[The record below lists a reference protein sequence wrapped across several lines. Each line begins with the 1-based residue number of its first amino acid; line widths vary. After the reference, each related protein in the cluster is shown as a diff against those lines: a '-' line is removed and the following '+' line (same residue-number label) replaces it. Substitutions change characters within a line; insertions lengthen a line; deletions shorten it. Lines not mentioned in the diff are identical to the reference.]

1 MVDQWGTIDYDKIKE
16 KILDIINQPGF
27 KVIVIDSSGNAVSDI
42 LNKFQF
48 DINNFL
54 RVGIANFEVMT
65 PANIQDHKAE
75 AVTLFA
81 SGTRSASGNGSDV
94 DVGRFI
100 IAEICIDVTN
110 VSGTFATGEGLRV
123 YIEGKDEISGKYK
136 TIYDSYADLGS
147 MITSPTT
154 LWVTVVSLAFRLI
167 RVRYEITGT
176 NPAFTFGVYMQGK
189 A

>member
-48 DINNFL
+48 DINNL
-54 RVGIANFEVMT
+54 LKISIAKFEVT
-65 PANIQDHKAE
+65 SPTAIRDHWAE
-75 AVTLFA
+75 AVTLLE
-81 SGTRSASGNGSDV
+81 SGTYSTSGNGSDV

-100 IAEICIDVTN
+100 MAEICIDVTS
-110 VSGTFATGEGLRV
+110 VSGTFAAGEGLRV

-136 TIYDSYADLGS
+136 TIYDSYVDLGS

-154 LWVTVVSLAFRLI
+154 LWVTITSLAFRLL

-176 NPAFTFGVYMQGK
+176 DPAFTFGVYMQGK